1 MRTRQS
7 LYPDYTAE
15 IEAIEAN
22 GITPELLA
30 RIINKHRYNAEYSR
44 KMLDRYQALEDAVTI
59 FERKPRFEDE
69 AEAINHR
76 INNDFFSEIVDF
88 KVGYFAGNPI
98 AYSYS
103 STEEAKEDTADAG
116 DTGAEAEEAQ
126 EAASKVLTDFVTRNN
141 MFDVDMECT
150 KLASCAGYSGRMFY
164 IDPDGDERAMAVPPD
179 ECIILSK
186 TRNITE
192 PTYGVRYYTTTDIE
206 DKEIVK
212 AEFHAP
218 DFIYYYEGSIGE
230 FELKEQQ
237 PNLFGYCTLQGIP
250 NNSELMGD
258 AEKVLELIDAYD
270 RAISD
275 TNNEIDSFANA
286 YMVYENV
293 NISDDEI
300 TKAQK
305 SGAIK
310 FYSGATGG
318 KVYFLTKDVNDS
330 FIEHHLDRLEE
341 NIYRFSK
348 TPNLNDESFGT
359 ASGISLKFKLTAL
372 EAKCG
377 MFEAKMISAGAYM
390 FKLLSKAWEKKQ
402 IKVDPLQC
410 VMEFKRNFPLD
421 LLSEAQA
428 VQALIAAGLPKRVAF
443 QIALSC
449 IDDIDYVMQL
459 IEEEKEAIPG
469 LGDLLMDNDDDD
481 QGNEPAN
488 QDGEKPDEKDKTQFG
503 E

>member
-1 MRTRQS
+1 MRNREA

-15 IEAIEAN
+15 IEAIEKG
-22 GITPELLA
+22 GITPELLS
-30 RIINKHRYNAEYSR
+30 RIINKHRENAAYSR
-44 KMLDRYQALEDAVTI
+44 KMLERYQALDGSVPI
-59 FERKPRFEDE
+59 FEREARFEDGG
-69 AEAINHR
+69 EAINHK

-103 STEEAKEDTADAG
+103 RTEESKEKTADAG
-116 DTGAEAEEAQ
+116 DTGAEADEAQ
-126 EAASKVLTDFVTRNN
+126 EAASKALTDFVARNN

-150 KLASCAGYSGRMFY
+150 KFASAAGYSGRMFY
-164 IDPDGDERAMAVPPD
+164 IDPEGNERAMAVPPD
-179 ECIILSK
+179 EAIILSK

-192 PTYGVRYYTTTDIE
+192 PTYGVRYYTTTDIN
-206 DKEIVK
+206 DKTIVK

-218 DFIYYYEGSIGE
+218 DFIYYFEGSVGNM
-230 FELKEQQ
+230 ELVDQQ

-293 NISDDEI
+293 NITDDEI
-300 TKAQK
+300 GKAQR

-318 KVYFLTKDVNDS
+318 KVYFLTKDINDS

-348 TPNLNDESFGT
+348 TPNLSDESFGT
-359 ASGISLKFKLTAL
+359 ASGISLKFKLTGL

-402 IKVDPLQC
+402 VKVDPLQC

-428 VQALIAAGLPKRVAF
+428 VQALIAAGLPKRVAY

-449 IDDIDYVMQL
+449 VDDIDYVMQL
-459 IEEEKEAIPG
+459 IEEEKDDIPS
-469 LGDLLMDNDDDD
+469 LTEILPEDDDPEN
-481 QGNEPAN
+481 QAPESQEPEEQNA
-488 QDGEKPDEKDKTQFG
+488 KTQF
-503 E
+503 EE

>member
-1 MRTRQS
+1 MRTRDA

-15 IEAIEAN
+15 IEAIEEG

-30 RIINKHRYNAEYSR
+30 RIINKHKANAEYSR
-44 KMLDRYQALEDAVTI
+44 KMLDRYQALEDAVPI

-103 STEEAKEDTADAG
+103 STEESKEDTADAG
-116 DTGAEAEEAQ
+116 DTAAEAEEAQ
-126 EAASKVLTDFVTRNN
+126 KLASKVLTDFVTRNN
-141 MFDVDMECT
+141 MFDVDMEVT
-150 KLASCAGYSGRMFY
+150 KNATAAGYSGRMFY
-164 IDPDGDERAMAVPPD
+164 IDPDGDERVMATPPD
-179 ECIILSK
+179 ETIILSK

-192 PTYGVRYYTTTDIE
+192 PTYGVRYYKTKDIN

-218 DFIYYYEGSIGE
+218 DFIYYFEGSIGK
-230 FELKEQQ
+230 FVLKDQQ
-237 PNLFGYCTLQGIP
+237 ANLFGYCTLQGIP
-250 NNSELMGD
+250 NNTELMGD

-293 NISDDEI
+293 NITDDEI
-300 TKAQK
+300 GKAQR

-330 FIEHHLDRLEE
+330 FIEHHLDRLEK

-348 TPNLNDESFGT
+348 TPNLNDEAFGT
-359 ASGISLKFKLTAL
+359 ASGISLKFKLTGH
-372 EAKCG
+372 ETKCG
-377 MFEAKMISAGAYM
+377 MYEAKMISAGTYM
-390 FKLLSKAWEKKQ
+390 FKLLAKVWEKKQ
-402 IKVDPLQC
+402 IKIDPLQC
-410 VMEFKRNFPLD
+410 CMEFKRNFPLD

-428 VQALIAAGLPKRVAF
+428 VQQLIAAGLPKRVAF

-459 IEEEKEAIPG
+459 IEEEKEDIPG
-469 LGDLLMDNDDDD
+469 LDNLVIDDED
-481 QGNEPAN
+481 QDGNSQNGFGGNE
-488 QDGEKPDEKDKTQFG
+488 EPDDKAKTQFG